1 MYRMDSVP
9 ASDTP
14 RRLPMDVLVVLRW
27 ARTTLLEDWET
38 ADGMAFHS
46 ESDHAHWKALV
57 ELCEER

>member
-1 MYRMDSVP
+1 
-9 ASDTP
+9 
-14 RRLPMDVLVVLRW
+14 MDVLVVLRW